1 MVQSGLVVS
10 ENDGKINVRVMRQS
24 ACEGC
29 KQKAFCGGGCGETH
43 EKPIFIEVKNTL
55 GAAVGDRVELY
66 SENRFV
72 LGTTFLIFILPLLL
86 SFVVYALLS
95 QKSASETTCLL
106 GAAAGFLV
114 PFAGLL
120 YGMNRYVKKRPCVML
135 KRIVEKAQD

>member
-29 KQKAFCGGGCGETH
+29 KQKAFCGGGCDATH
-43 EKPIFIEVKNTL
+43 EKPIIIEVKNTL

-72 LGTTFLIFILPLLL
+72 LGTTFLIFIFPLLFAFFL
-86 SFVVYALLS
+86 CGLLS
-95 QKSASETTCLL
+95 QNGASETACLL
-106 GAAAGFLV
+106 GAAAGFV
-114 PFAGLL
+114 IPFAGLL

-135 KRIVEKAQD
+135 KRIVEKAQS